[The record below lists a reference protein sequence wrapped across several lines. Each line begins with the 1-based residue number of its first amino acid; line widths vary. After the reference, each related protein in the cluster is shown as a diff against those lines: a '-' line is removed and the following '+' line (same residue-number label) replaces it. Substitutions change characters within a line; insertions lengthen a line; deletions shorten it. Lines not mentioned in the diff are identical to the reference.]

1 MNNYEKTQF
10 AERLIAAMQA
20 KGYEA
25 KPSILEREF
34 NLCYAGKSVTFA
46 CVSKWLK
53 GAAIP
58 SADKLLTLAE
68 WLEVPPEELAFD
80 KNIQKAIGAF
90 ERKLITPTKFDD
102 FLAGK
107 SDALT
112 NEEKDGLETFMEAGC
127 TSCHLGNALGGN
139 MFQKF
144 GIFGNY
150 WETTKSAK
158 IDEGKFEATKNEADK
173 YVFKVP
179 SLRNVVKTGPYLHDG
194 SLTSLEETIRIMGKL
209 QLNKEL
215 TDVQVKQ
222 IMTFLETLTGEVPAE
237 LKM

>member
-80 KNIQKAIGAF
+80 KNIQKAIQQREARWQEEIGYKDKEVFDAF
-90 ERKLITPTKFDD
+90 VKLSAP
-102 FLAGK
+102 
-107 SDALT
+107 
-112 NEEKDGLETFMEAGC
+112 
-127 TSCHLGNALGGN
+127 
-139 MFQKF
+139 QKKIVREVIMAF
-144 GIFGNY
+144 AKAY
-150 WETTKSAK
+150 AVTKS
-158 IDEGKFEATKNEADK
+158 
-173 YVFKVP
+173 KV
-179 SLRNVVKTGPYLHDG
+179 
-194 SLTSLEETIRIMGKL
+194 
-209 QLNKEL
+209 
-215 TDVQVKQ
+215 
-222 IMTFLETLTGEVPAE
+222 
-237 LKM
+237 